1 MEPMSIENYLKYNKV
16 ITPVQYVE
24 AGQERT
30 FTMFISCKEY
40 LEEVADITNYV
51 EHNLFS
57 NRLASVTVKFKKD
70 CLLVFEEKICQV
82 LGESNIEYFL
92 WEVVDALEAE
102 GRANETKI

>member
-1 MEPMSIENYLKYNKV
+1 METMSIENYLKYNKV

-51 EHNLFS
+51 EQTLFS
-57 NRLASVTVKFKKD
+57 RELASVTVKFKKD
-70 CLLVFEEKICQV
+70 CLLVFEEKVYQV
-82 LGESNIEYFL
+82 LGESNVEYFL

-102 GRANETKI
+102 GRTNEKH

>member
-1 MEPMSIENYLKYNKV
+1 MSIENYLKYNKV

-40 LEEVADITNYV
+40 LEEVAEITNYV
-51 EHNLFS
+51 EQTLFS
-57 NRLASVTVKFKKD
+57 RELASVTVKFRKD

-82 LGESNIEYFL
+82 LGESSIEYFL
-92 WEVVDALEAE
+92 WEVVEALEAE
-102 GRANETKI
+102 GRANNETKI